1 MLKFYCNF
9 ATDFET
15 NSKWKDMEDKL
26 LIAKNIKQMRDVSGY
41 TQAHVADFLS
51 VGRSAYANYEAG
63 EREMPFSLLEKL
75 TNLYGCELYDLYSE
89 DSNVVGAMLAT
100 AFRVDTLSPEDMA
113 QIASFKRIV
122 KNSLK
127 MDNMLAR

>member
-1 MLKFYCNF
+1 
-9 ATDFET
+9 
-15 NSKWKDMEDKL
+15 MEDKL

-41 TQAHVADFLS
+41 TQAHVADFLG
-51 VGRSAYANYEAG
+51 VVRSAYANYEAG

-75 TNLYGCELYDLYSE
+75 TDLYGCELYDLYSE

-100 AFRVDTLSPEDMA
+100 AFRVDTLSHEDMA
-113 QIASFKRIV
+113 QIASFKCIV